1 MSDTKQREIIQTLRT
16 VRQIRQY
23 KPESVPEPVLADL
36 LEIARWTGSSR
47 NTQPWHFI
55 VVADKEQLRQISQV
69 RTSINWMAGAPLA
82 IALVFDGDN
91 PRTEG
96 YDEGRVSERIMIAA
110 HALGLGSGT
119 AWYGDESQQNQAKT
133 ILGIPAERSARS
145 VVTIGYPI
153 TSVDPR
159 PGAVDGGRHPLSEIV
174 SYGRHGE
181 QKPA

>member
-1 MSDTKQREIIQTLRT
+1 MSESNQRAIIETLRT
-16 VRQIRQY
+16 VRQVRQY
-23 KPESVPEPVLADL
+23 KPEPVPEGVLADL
-36 LEIARWTGSSR
+36 LEVARWTGSAR

-55 VVADKEQLRQISQV
+55 VVTDKEQLRQISQL
-69 RTSINWMAGAPLA
+69 RTSINWVAAAPLA

-119 AWYGDESQQNQAKT
+119 AWYGDEGQQNQAKT
-133 ILGIPAERSARS
+133 ILAIPAEKSARS

-153 TSVDPR
+153 TIVDPR
-159 PGAVDGGRHPLSEIV
+159 PGAVDGGRHPLPEIV
-174 SYGRHGE
+174 SYGRYGE
-181 QKPA
+181 QTPA